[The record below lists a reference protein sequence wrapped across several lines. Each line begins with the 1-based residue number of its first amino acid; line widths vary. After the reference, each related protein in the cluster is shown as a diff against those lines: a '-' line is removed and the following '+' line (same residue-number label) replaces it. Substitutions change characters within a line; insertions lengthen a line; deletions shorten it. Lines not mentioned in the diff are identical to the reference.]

1 MELTTQKEIKTL
13 YNYLKYL
20 DYNYNLDFEICEYI
34 TEEEAKDI
42 EEVEQIT
49 DILENNGAFDIEI
62 IYYSNAIKYL
72 QENDASLNE
81 SINIAFL
88 HGYELKNLNSGNKV
102 NLSPHQVS
110 FLTRHSHASVWLAV
124 FRRRELFLYKGSSAV
139 EVVESGLK
147 AEPHAKLTTPADWNI
162 FFSLL
167 SHSNSE

>member
-88 HGYELKNLNSGNKV
+88 HGYELKNLNSE
-102 NLSPHQVS
+102 
-110 FLTRHSHASVWLAV
+110 FLASLHASQEA
-124 FRRRELFLYKGSSAV
+124 RNQYYELETLINDFINHLK
-139 EVVESGLK
+139 ENKPLKFNGL
-147 AEPHAKLTTPADWNI
+147 DI
-162 FFSLL
+162 
-167 SHSNSE
+167 